1 MDLNLEGQTAL
12 ITGATKGIG
21 RAIAETLSDEG
32 CNIAICAR
40 NADDVAA
47 AVESISSKG
56 VKATGKGLDVAD
68 GDAFSAWIGEAAE
81 ELGGLDIFVSNVS
94 GSNAPGDEGWK
105 SQFDYNI
112 MSAVHGVQASLPYL
126 EKSSNGNI
134 IMISTTA
141 ALEHFMNAGPYNAM
155 KAGLLNYSGA
165 LAQELGAKGIRVN
178 AISPGPIFIEGGA
191 WDNIK
196 THMTAFYDSTLAQI
210 PLGRMGS
217 ADEVAAQIALL
228 VSPRGGFTTG
238 TNVVI
243 DGGLT
248 KRIQF

>member
-1 MDLNLEGQTAL
+1 MDLKLKGQSAL
-12 ITGATKGIG
+12 ITGSTKGIG

-32 CNIAICAR
+32 CNIAVCAR

-47 AVESISSKG
+47 TVESLSAKG
-56 VKATGKGLDVAD
+56 VKVTGRALDVAD
-68 GDAFSAWIGEAAE
+68 GDAFKAWIGEAAE

-112 MSAVHGVQASLPYL
+112 MSAVHGVEACKPFL

-134 IMISTTA
+134 VMISTTA

-165 LAQELGAKGIRVN
+165 LSQELGTKGIRVN
-178 AISPGPIFIEGGA
+178 AVSPGPIFIDGGA
-191 WDNIK
+191 WDMIK
-196 THMTAFYDSTLAQI
+196 TNMTAFYDSTIAQI
-210 PLGRMGS
+210 PLGRMGT
-217 ADEVAAQIALL
+217 AEEVAAQVALL

-243 DGGLT
+243 DGGMT